1 MKSGWSTKV
10 ECWLSLYY
18 DTSNHHTHSMTNP
31 HSSPPSLVT
40 SLYLSINHQ
49 PFPTFLE
56 MEHPSSLLTLHSF
69 SHFPP
74 KDQTLFSQTFSLYF
88 ETPRLIFKLYSSLG
102 KYNSSS
108 LWLLHFIL
116 LKSLIAYTNSITL
129 MLDSRKSSRHLQ
141 VFLSWTLPF
150 SNIHLL
156 KSHKVSSYPYIFI
169 FSYILRGR
177 IQVKSSRTQ
186 LHISNSLH
194 QKSWT
199 PFTDYFDQLKH
210 FCFQNCTRCK

>member
-1 MKSGWSTKV
+1 MSGWSTKV

-88 ETPRLIFKLYSSLG
+88 ETPRLIIKLYYTLG
-102 KYNSSS
+102 KYNSSF

-116 LKSLIAYTNSITL
+116 LQSSIAYTNSITL
-129 MLDSRKSSRHLQ
+129 MLDSRKSSKHLQ
-141 VFLSWTLPF
+141 VFLSCLLPLF
-150 SNIHLL
+150 PKPLL
-156 KSHKVSSYPYIFI
+156 KSLKVSSYPSII
-169 FSYILRGR
+169 MFS
-177 IQVKSSRTQ
+177 
-186 LHISNSLH
+186 
-194 QKSWT
+194 
-199 PFTDYFDQLKH
+199 
-210 FCFQNCTRCK
+210 